1 MRRTSSH
8 RSPKAASP
16 TVLRRAQ
23 AHSSVAKRYQPQTLN
38 AEQGGVQTFAGRDA
52 LNGLPVRMYTFM
64 GEPTARVGELSSP
77 YLPPV
82 LSSSFVDGAGEVIVA
97 FADEFRPL
105 KGAVAPG
112 QVEILLRQS
121 AAALDDA
128 ARAGVVHGD
137 LSPERVLFDREA
149 GTGGRFLLEGY
160 GVPWRVKPSEFSAP
174 ERISGPSFAADL
186 FSWARTVTHLS
197 GPLPGDLRDLL
208 ARCLDAD
215 PAARPRARE
224 VRAALDGYSFGGR
237 APQVNLQAARDVSAF
252 DDFGG
257 DFDDDADDFAGPV
270 LLAPTEAG
278 DATSPADQAVT
289 DPKAVGQG
297 AVDPLPVVK
306 VFTAPAR
313 GLEAA
318 PEGADTPSPT
328 LWTLPRTETPHELPA
343 DSLRLTDHTTAY
355 RARRAQYD
363 AERARSAPAPDDARS
378 PSKPPTPEPFAPR
391 SADVKPVAPG
401 TSETSATRP
410 GVRVRPL
417 VRPPGDDFQSTA
429 DDQNTFH
436 EPDDFEVVDD
446 IDDRAPDPTLNRGGR
461 RVLLLTLLV
470 IAALVLLALQF
481 V

>member
-1 MRRTSSH
+1 M
-8 RSPKAASP
+8 
-16 TVLRRAQ
+16 
-23 AHSSVAKRYQPQTLN
+23 AKRYQPQALL
-38 AEQGGVQTFAGRDA
+38 AEQGGVQTFSGRDA

-64 GEPTARVGELSSP
+64 GEPTAKVGELSSP

-82 LSSSFVDGAGEVIVA
+82 LNSSFVGGAGEVIVA
-97 FADEFRPL
+97 FSPEFGPL

-112 QVEILLRQS
+112 QVEMLLRQS

-149 GTGGRFLLEGY
+149 GSGGRFLLEGY

-197 GPLPGDLRDLL
+197 GPLSGDLRDLL

-215 PAARPRARE
+215 PAARPHARE
-224 VRAALDGYSFGGR
+224 VRAALDGYSFGAR
-237 APQVNLQAARDVSAF
+237 SPQPVSVQAARDVSAF
-252 DDFGG
+252 DHFSSDAA
-257 DFDDDADDFAGPV
+257 DADDFADPP
-270 LLAPTEAG
+270 LT
-278 DATSPADQAVT
+278 DSPPAV
-289 DPKAVGQG
+289 Q
-297 AVDPLPVVK
+297 
-306 VFTAPAR
+306 VFTASTALPP
-313 GLEAA
+313 LEDNPEHTTQRAQVEKGQVQNVQVWSA
-318 PEGADTPSPT
+318 PSGPSGQPEPT
-328 LWTLPRTETPHELPA
+328 SPLWTLPPKAEAAEPA
-343 DSLRLTDHTTAY
+343 DSLRLTDQTSAY

-363 AERARSAPAPDDARS
+363 AERALSAPPPDDA
-378 PSKPPTPEPFAPR
+378 P
-391 SADVKPVAPG
+391 
-401 TSETSATRP
+401 SETPAPARP
-410 GVRVRPL
+410 GVRVRP
-417 VRPPGDDFQSTA
+417 VTSPHNDPGFPRNASYNQNAHTE
-429 DDQNTFH
+429 DQDSF
-436 EPDDFEVVDD
+436 EQDDFEVVDD

>member
-1 MRRTSSH
+1 M
-8 RSPKAASP
+8 
-16 TVLRRAQ
+16 
-23 AHSSVAKRYQPQTLN
+23 AKRYQPQALI
-38 AEQGGVQTFAGRDA
+38 AEQGGVQTFSGRDA

-82 LSSSFVDGAGEVIVA
+82 LSSSFVGGAGEVIVA
-97 FADEFRPL
+97 FSPEFQPL

-112 QVEILLRQS
+112 QVEALLRQS

-160 GVPWRVKPSEFSAP
+160 GVPWRVRPSEFSAP

-215 PAARPRARE
+215 PAARPQARE
-224 VRAALDGYSFGGR
+224 VRAALDGYAFGGR
-237 APQVNLQAARDVSAF
+237 APKPVGTQAARDVSAF
-252 DDFGG
+252 DDFIRGEEDG
-257 DFDDDADDFAGPV
+257 DADDFADPV
-270 LLAPTEAG
+270 LEP
-278 DATSPADQAVT
+278 VT
-289 DPKAVGQG
+289 DPVSTTSPDDPVTADS
-297 AVDPLPVVK
+297 ADPLPAVQ
-306 VFTAPAR
+306 VFTAPASR
-313 GLEAA
+313 LESRSEQGTQRSARVQRVQAQDA
-318 PEGADTPSPT
+318 PSGTI
-328 LWTLPRTETPHELPA
+328 WTLPRRAGAPEASDLPA
-343 DSLRLTDHTTAY
+343 DALRLTDKTSAY

-363 AERARSAPAPDDARS
+363 AERAHSAPPDDA
-378 PSKPPTPEPFAPR
+378 PSKPASPESTPA
-391 SADVKPVAPG
+391 
-401 TSETSATRP
+401 RP
-410 GVRVRPL
+410 GVRVRPMTRPQDDNGSSHEHS
-417 VRPPGDDFQSTA
+417 RPPRNENF
-429 DDQNTFH
+429 
-436 EPDDFEVVDD
+436 EDDFEVIDD